1 MRRALDVPLGAVA
14 PVQHDGRRA
23 AGFGRARDHDA
34 RARDHAPDVARKL
47 ALDVVAIERAIE
59 RRADL
64 LESLQPLEGAGPH
77 RVAHAQNR
85 QTLNKSTPNCRG
97 VGAKPRALAL
107 LVQSTALVGGSIPP
121 DSVSTEVS
129 W

>member
-1 MRRALDVPLGAVA
+1 MI
-14 PVQHDGRRA
+14 
-23 AGFGRARDHDA
+23 GRARNHDA
-34 RARDHAPDVARKL
+34 RARDHAGDVTRKL
-47 ALDVVAIERAIE
+47 AFDVVAVERAGQ

-64 LESLQPLEGAGPH
+64 LELLQPLEGAGGH

-85 QTLNKSTPNCRG
+85 QIRNRSTPNCRG
-97 VGAKPRALAL
+97 VGAKPRALAS
-107 LVQSTALVGGSIPP
+107 LVQSTALVGGSMPP